1 MSVTLNL
8 ISVIWE
14 GLYPE
19 ERSTK
24 ESKQTDGPVIVGAN
38 NWGAYDL
45 HLRNRKYVM
54 CFYQVSV

>member
-1 MSVTLNL
+1 M
-8 ISVIWE
+8 WK

-19 ERSTK
+19 ELSAK

-54 CFYQVSV
+54 CFSKVSVYIY